1 MRCSTTKHQ
10 PISLMLEPLKYAM
23 QQQNLRSNMHRKLLE
38 SRLYMYMYEYNLGSY
53 M

>member
-1 MRCSTTKHQ
+1 
-10 PISLMLEPLKYAM
+10 MLEPLKYAM
-23 QQQNLRSNMHRKLLE
+23 QQHNLRSNMHRKLLE